1 MSDLYVSPRLTIASA
16 FLQWSASRSSGPGGQ
31 NVNKVSTK
39 VTLKFDLARCEAID
53 AVWRHRIEARHA
65 NRINAEGELVIQ
77 SDIHR
82 EQPRNLAD
90 ARSRLARL
98 LAECQAAPKKRL
110 PSKPSLGAQRRRIE
124 TKHRTGEKK
133 KLRRGSFEKD
143 D

>member
-1 MSDLYVSPRLTIASA
+1 MSDLYVSARLTIPSTN
-16 FLQWSASRSSGPGGQ
+16 LQWSASRSSGPGGQ

-39 VTLKFDLARCEAID
+39 VTLKFDLAHCEEID
-53 AVWRHRIEARHA
+53 AVWRQRVVARHS

-82 EQPRNLAD
+82 EQYRNLAD

-98 LAECQAAPKKRL
+98 LLECQAAPKKRL
-110 PSKPSLGAQRRRIE
+110 PSKPSLGSQRRRIE
-124 TKHRTGEKK
+124 TKQRTGEKK